1 MRRMRGVCSAWFPVL
16 VLGVVAYA
24 PAPLA
29 GQDRP
34 GWIGVSVN
42 VVTTGDETG
51 SRTFVVV
58 TDVQPGSPAD
68 AAGIRPGDALV
79 EVNDMRDPDALRQMA
94 ERLRLNVGDAVRLV
108 LRRGDQQREMRIVA
122 TARPQILTPPR
133 PTLPQGL
140 DADSVVAS
148 IMLAMDA
155 MRANLAEQRAAGQ
168 LRAEAR
174 RVAGGQPAPPAPP
187 RPDAT
192 PRVWVDVS
200 GAYSPLAPYV
210 LGRNRVAGAEVIDV
224 RPDLARYF
232 GVDGGVLVVD
242 VPAGTPAEQ
251 AQLRAGDVI
260 VQLGDMPVR
269 TVEELRLAVA
279 RAGSTLPLW
288 LIRHGERVQLVL
300 PR

>member
-1 MRRMRGVCSAWFPVL
+1 MRRIRDVCSAWLPVL
-16 VLGVVAYA
+16 LLGLFAHA

-42 VVTTGDETG
+42 VVTTGDASG
-51 SRTFVVV
+51 SRTFIVV

-68 AAGIRPGDALV
+68 AAGIRPGDALL
-79 EVNDMRDPDALRQMA
+79 EVNDMRDPDALRQMTD
-94 ERLRLNVGDAVRLV
+94 RLRLNVGDAVRIV

-133 PTLPQGL
+133 PALPQGP

-168 LRAEAR
+168 LRTER
-174 RVAGGQPAPPAPP
+174 GVVGTQPGPPAPP
-187 RPDAT
+187 RPDAA

-260 VQLGDMPVR
+260 IQLGDTPVR
-269 TVEELRLAVA
+269 TVEELRLAVV
-279 RAGSTLPLW
+279 RTGSTLPLW
-288 LIRHGERVQLVL
+288 LIRHGERVRLLL